1 MWADC
6 VAVFFSGRVIELH
19 PTIGQEKQQ
28 GKRLYAFF
36 IRRSLAAECHAGI
49 ELKHRCTSAV
59 VCLIVQLLHDCEH
72 HWSTKKADIT

>member
-36 IRRSLAAECHAGI
+36 IIAPQEANNLSGHGSPE
-49 ELKHRCTSAV
+49 RCQSF
-59 VCLIVQLLHDCEH
+59 LSRD
-72 HWSTKKADIT
+72 